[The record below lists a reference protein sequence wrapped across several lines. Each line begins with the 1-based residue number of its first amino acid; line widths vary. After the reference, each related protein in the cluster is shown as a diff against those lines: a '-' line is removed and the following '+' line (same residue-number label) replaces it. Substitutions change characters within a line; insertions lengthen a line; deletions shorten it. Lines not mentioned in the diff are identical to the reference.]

1 MSELLF
7 HFDEGQAD
15 GARIRVI
22 GVGGAGGN
30 AVDRMISSRLK
41 GVEFAVVNTDLQAL
55 NVNSAPLKVQI
66 GKKETRGLGAGADPE
81 RARRAV
87 IEDEDEI
94 RPLVQGADMVFVTA
108 GMGGGTGTGAA
119 PEVATL
125 AREAGALTVGIV
137 TRPFV
142 FEGRPR
148 MRRADEGLSRLKECV
163 DTLIVVPNQ
172 RLQSIV
178 DNSCALTDAFKIA
191 DEVLLQAV
199 KGISDLITVTGLIN
213 LDFAD
218 VRAVMSEPGEALM
231 GVGSSSGEYAAVEA
245 AQKAISSPLL
255 DECSIQGARALL
267 INITGGSQMT
277 LYDVSE
283 ASKVIYDEAGPDCDI
298 FFGAVMDPSMEGQ
311 IRVTVIATGL
321 GRVDEA
327 LGDPALGTRLVSP
340 AQTYV
345 LPEPASA
352 PVQEKRVIQEAPL
365 VVDYRPD
372 PRETPAR
379 DPRVAESRFADSR
392 TADSRPSDNRPA
404 ESRPNGSGDSHPF
417 APRSDR
423 QITERIQ
430 SITAN
435 ARDDEN
441 LDVPAFLRRSMD

>member
-7 HFDEGQAD
+7 HLDESDTQ

-30 AVDRMISSRLK
+30 AVDRMINSRLK

-55 NVNSAPLKVQI
+55 NVNSASIKVQI
-66 GKKETRGLGAGADPE
+66 GKHETRGLGAGADPE

-87 IEDEDEI
+87 IEDTDEI
-94 RPLVQGADMVFVTA
+94 RPLVHGADMVFVTA

-148 MRRADEGLSRLKECV
+148 MRRADEGLAKLKECV

-231 GVGSSSGEYAAVEA
+231 GVGSASGEYAAVEA

-267 INITGGSQMT
+267 INITGGPQMT
-277 LYDVSE
+277 LNDVSE

-298 FFGAVMDPSMEGQ
+298 FFGAVMDPAMEGQ

-321 GRVDEA
+321 GRNNDM
-327 LGDPALGTRLVSP
+327 LGEPVQSNRAIPTG
-340 AQTYV
+340 QTYV
-345 LPEPASA
+345 LPEPAPAPAAEKRPPVEA
-352 PVQEKRVIQEAPL
+352 PV
-365 VVDYRPD
+365 VVEYRPD
-372 PRETPAR
+372 PRETAAR
-379 DPRVAESRFADSR
+379 DPRVAEP
-392 TADSRPSDNRPA
+392 RPQEGRGDARGSLLDN
-404 ESRPNGSGDSHPF
+404 HPF
-417 APRSDR
+417 APRTDR
-423 QITERIQ
+423 PLNERIQ
-430 SITAN
+430 SIN
-435 ARDDEN
+435 AGARSEEDN

>member
-7 HFDEGQAD
+7 HLDESHSQ

-30 AVDRMISSRLK
+30 AVDRMINSRLK

-55 NVNSAPLKVQI
+55 NVNSASIKVQI
-66 GKKETRGLGAGADPE
+66 GKHETRGLGAGADPE

-87 IEDEDEI
+87 IEDTDEI

-148 MRRADEGLSRLKECV
+148 MRRADEGLARLKECV

-178 DNSCALTDAFKIA
+178 DNTCALTDAFKIA

-231 GVGSSSGEYAAVEA
+231 GVGSASGEYAAVEA
-245 AQKAISSPLL
+245 SQKAISSPLL

-267 INITGGSQMT
+267 INITGGPQMT
-277 LYDVSE
+277 LNDVSE

-298 FFGAVMDPSMEGQ
+298 FFGAVMDPAMEGQ

-321 GRVDEA
+321 GRGGELQGEIA
-327 LGDPALGTRLVSP
+327 PASRTAP
-340 AQTYV
+340 AGQTYV
-345 LPEPASA
+345 LPEPAPA
-352 PVQEKRVIQEAPL
+352 PEKRMVAETP
-365 VVDYRPD
+365 VVVEYRPD
-372 PRETPAR
+372 PRDLPGREA
-379 DPRVAESRFADSR
+379 
-392 TADSRPSDNRPA
+392 RPA
-404 ESRPNGSGDSHPF
+404 EPRVQDLRADARGSLLENHPF
-417 APRSDR
+417 APRADR
-423 QITERIQ
+423 TQTERAQNI
-430 SITAN
+430 N
-435 ARDDEN
+435 AGLRSEEEN